1 MNKWLAEI
9 AKVCG
14 SLIVI
19 GGVIYFAL
27 GMRFVTKEE
36 YAVHLA
42 WAAAK
47 TSEVNLIEAK
57 LLQTSEGIL
66 SNLEKLN
73 TGMERLNDRM
83 ARVET
88 KVEAR

>member
-1 MNKWLAEI
+1 MDKWLAEI

-42 WAAAK
+42 WSAAK
-47 TSEVNLIEAK
+47 TGEVNLVEAK
-57 LLQTSEGIL
+57 LLQTNEGIL
-66 SNLEKLN
+66 LNLEKLN
-73 TGMERLNDRM
+73 AAFERLNDRM

-88 KVEAR
+88 RLEAR